1 MKNKEKYTSKDCT
14 FLLLAKLPNGKIHQ
28 VLIEQ
33 EYLKWAIS
41 QTNEFKVLE
50 IPLEGL
56 DFETKE

>member
-1 MKNKEKYTSKDCT
+1 MKNKEEYTQKDCT

-33 EYLKWAIS
+33 EDLIQIIG

-50 IPLEGL
+50 TPLEGL
-56 DFETKE
+56 DFEIQK